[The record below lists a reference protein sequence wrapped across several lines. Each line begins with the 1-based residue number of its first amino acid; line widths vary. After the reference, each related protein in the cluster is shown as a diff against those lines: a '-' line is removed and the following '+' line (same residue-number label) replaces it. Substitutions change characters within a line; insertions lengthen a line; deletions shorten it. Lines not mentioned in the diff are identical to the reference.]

1 MYHHI
6 LKSLKISFWI
16 LVPLL
21 FISNTKAEPLT
32 VPNNF
37 EGNYDLK
44 ATGAIE
50 QSLEG
55 TVSFKAFTE
64 SSNNGTSFSSLSLT
78 FVNNEQ
84 GFEHELEFIIS
95 EQNESELLSTGKY
108 EIKDNIDGF
117 LNNFDG
123 VFGYA
128 NINIIGEQPFFT
140 TMGKVV
146 ITRIGKADLKG
157 YVDVNL
163 RSNGGKVLM
172 IKGDF
177 HAIKRN

>member
-1 MYHHI
+1 MYHYI

-21 FISNTKAEPLT
+21 FISNVKVEPLT
-32 VPNNF
+32 IPNNF

-55 TVSFKAFTE
+55 KVSFKTYTE
-64 SSNNGTSFSSLSLT
+64 SSDNGTPFSSLSLT
-78 FVNNEQ
+78 FVNEEH

-95 EQNESELLSTGKY
+95 EQNESEVLGTGKY

-128 NINIIGEQPFFT
+128 NIKIIGEQPLFT

-157 YVDVNL
+157 YADVTL
-163 RSNGGKVLM
+163 RSNDGKELM

-177 HAIKRN
+177 HAIKRS